1 MAVGLKQEGVALDGA
16 ENLAATGEAQL
27 AVEFAGVVEA
37 EDMVRLLGQDSLVLV
52 RNRKVASRSTI
63 ASK

>member
-37 EDMVRLLGQDSLVLV
+37 EDMVRLLGQVLFGPGEEP
-52 RNRKVASRSTI
+52 KVASRSTI